1 MSQLLYGSINYD
13 ALLKSIK
20 SGKVKTFKTESGV
33 RLININVWVNDEP
46 DKYDNDASIQ
56 VQLKDDFK
64 EEKGDYIGNLKKY
77 VKKELQEGN
86 KDDFNNDDDDDDD
99 LPF

>member
-1 MSQLLYGSINYD
+1 MSQLLYGSLNYD
-13 ALLKSIK
+13 ALLKAVK

-33 RLININVWVNDEP
+33 RLVNINVWVNDEP

-56 VQLKDDFK
+56 VQFKDEFK
-64 EEKGDYIGNLKKY
+64 EEKADYVGNLKKY
-77 VKKELQEGN
+77 VKKEPKEASAN
-86 KDDFNNDDDDDDD
+86 DFPDEDDD

>member
-1 MSQLLYGSINYD
+1 MSQLLYGSLNYD
-13 ALLKSIK
+13 ALLKAVK
-20 SGKVKTFKTESGV
+20 SGRVKVFKTESGV

-56 VQLKDDFK
+56 VQLKDEFK
-64 EEKGDYIGNLKKY
+64 EEKADYVGNLRKY
-77 VKKELQEGN
+77 VKKELKEGSSE
-86 KDDFNNDDDDDDD
+86 DFNDDDD

>member
-1 MSQLLYGSINYD
+1 MSQLLYGSLNYD
-13 ALLKSIK
+13 ALLKAVK

-33 RLININVWVNDEP
+33 RLINVNVWVNDEP

-56 VQLKDDFK
+56 VQYKDEFK
-64 EEKGDYIGNLKKY
+64 EEKADYVGNLKKY
-77 VKKELQEGN
+77 VKKEPKEASAN
-86 KDDFNNDDDDDDD
+86 DFSDDDD

>member
-1 MSQLLYGSINYD
+1 MSTLLFGSINYD
-13 ALLKSIK
+13 ALVKAIK
-20 SGKVKTFKTESGV
+20 SGKVKTFQTESGV
-33 RLININVWVNDEP
+33 RLVNINVWVNDEP

-56 VQLKDDFK
+56 VQMKEEFK

-77 VKKELQEGN
+77 VKKEPKAIDGEEFF
-86 KDDFNNDDDDDDD
+86 DDQDDD